1 MIRLLI
7 VCFYDNIS
15 KNEIVICR
23 EKLMKR
29 SLKNIFN
36 ILICLLIF
44 IIIFF
49 GFKRFNS
56 YYNIEYD
63 NDSKGEIQS
72 FIQRNEIKLKAVK
85 YITNITMVRVIP
97 SGYRYTIYYIDSD
110 NNKQSEA
117 VSRKSETTFKDYI
130 IKNGENLEKKYS
142 NICRNV
148 FYIFVIVMIIK
159 IIIIYRDNK
168 KQKLLE
174 R

>member
-1 MIRLLI
+1 
-7 VCFYDNIS
+7 
-15 KNEIVICR
+15 
-23 EKLMKR
+23 
-29 SLKNIFN
+29 
-36 ILICLLIF
+36 
-44 IIIFF
+44 
-49 GFKRFNS
+49 
-56 YYNIEYD
+56 
-63 NDSKGEIQS
+63 
-72 FIQRNEIKLKAVK
+72 
-85 YITNITMVRVIP
+85 MVRVIP